1 MSLYSKFQTDTDVEQ
16 KGIILDYGEGN
27 GRIRIRR
34 AGGSNQ
40 AFTKALEK
48 ISRSYRAQIQH
59 NLLSPDESLHIMIE
73 VFAATVVINWEGVIG
88 QDGKT
93 LAFSKENCMKLFKDL
108 PDLFRDVQE
117 QAQNVSLFRANLS
130 EADAKN

>member
-1 MSLYSKFQTDTDVEQ
+1 LYSKFQTDTDVEQ
-16 KGIILDYGEGN
+16 KGVILDYGDGN

-34 AGGSNQ
+34 AGGANH
-40 AFTKALEK
+40 AFIKALEK
-48 ISRSYRAQIQH
+48 VSRSHRAQIQH
-59 NLLSPDESLHIMIE
+59 NLMSPDESLHIMVE
-73 VFAATVVINWEGVIG
+73 VYASTVVLGWEGVTG
-88 QDGKT
+88 EDGKP
-93 LAFSKENCMKLFKDL
+93 LPFSKENCMKLFKDL